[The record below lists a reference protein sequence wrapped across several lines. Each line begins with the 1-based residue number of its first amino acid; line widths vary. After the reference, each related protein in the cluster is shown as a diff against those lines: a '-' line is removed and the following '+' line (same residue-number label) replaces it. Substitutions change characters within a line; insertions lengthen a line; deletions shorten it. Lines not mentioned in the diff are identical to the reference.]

1 MFRDRSLCK
10 LLFKMAYVR
19 FYHWSGRKRRQRGK
33 RRQSIEHR
41 KKHGSGNWKKD
52 GSGNWKEEEKKID
65 VH

>member
-1 MFRDRSLCK
+1 
-10 LLFKMAYVR
+10 MAYVR